1 MDVFK
6 GLGNEKVRGTPRTP
20 FIGLGKMHAEVVSI
34 TVKPG
39 QRNARHMIFRAEFIN
54 RKTIDEVTPAMA
66 AELNNAVKIAK
77 PDQKYSYAPTNP
89 EGSNMCLVLNL
100 TTSEYAMSDVRDL
113 MGALLPTV
121 LPTLADE
128 EKANLQAAIADET
141 RDEWSEFAN
150 LVTAGDG
157 QRFAGAVIEVTGRHS
172 SKYTEGA
179 VFTNTYFSKIEASAA

>member
-1 MDVFK
+1 MDVFS

-20 FIGLGKMHAEVVSI
+20 FIGLGKMKAEVVSI

-54 RKTIDEVTPAMA
+54 RKTVEEVTPQMA
-66 AELNNAVKIAK
+66 AELNAAVKTAK

-121 LPTLADE
+121 METLTDDE
-128 EKANLQAAIADET
+128 RESLMAAIADDA
-141 RDEWSEFAN
+141 RDEWAEFAR
-150 LVTAGDG
+150 LATSGDG
-157 QRFAGAVIEVTGRHS
+157 QRFAGAVIEVTGKHS

-179 VFTNTYFSKIEASAA
+179 VFTNTYFGQIKA